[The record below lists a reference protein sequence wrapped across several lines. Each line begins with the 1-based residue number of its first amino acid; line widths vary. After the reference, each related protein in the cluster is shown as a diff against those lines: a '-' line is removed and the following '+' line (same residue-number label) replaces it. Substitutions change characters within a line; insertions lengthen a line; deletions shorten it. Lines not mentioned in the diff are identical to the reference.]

1 MCAPDNPADC
11 VRWCEPSDPIF
22 KKEADHAGNEGGL
35 VRLTL
40 LPDGSQRLR
49 INGQVTHPGD
59 DEPRYDA
66 ATRLEGCLHGATR
79 QSLALV
85 LNVLHTGTVRA
96 PQEAADEPIDE
107 SVGGTIAELAE
118 RFGLIIE

>member
-22 KKEADHAGNEGGL
+22 KERDDDGNDGGI
-35 VRLTL
+35 VRITKQ
-40 LPDGSQRLR
+40 PDGSLRMR
-49 INGQVTHPGD
+49 INGQVTDPGGD
-59 DEPRYDA
+59 APRYDA

-85 LNVLHTGTVRA
+85 LDVLHTGTVRA
-96 PQEAADEPIDE
+96 PQEGADEAIE
-107 SVGGTIAELAE
+107 ETVGGTIAELAE
-118 RFGLIIE
+118 QFGLTIE